1 MPGAAK
7 TIVPVWSA
15 KLRRILQ
22 TAPMIPA
29 FLSSLMLRLACFV
42 LCTTTALA
50 WGPHTEI
57 AQAALDA
64 MGPGDPLAKHLGA
77 DTKCLAQ
84 YVWMADWR
92 QQLLVRADEVFYS
105 DDVLIFPAAAKHFQH
120 ICPEVRQ
127 TYAPYFRRALQA
139 LRTESPRNAARWI
152 GSLIHFTTD
161 TGSPPHALGI
171 LGPTHSK
178 MENWLDAKLIHI
190 PGYKP
195 QLLGMDD
202 AAAEAGFIRRMEGL
216 IEFSKQRAERCRADV
231 DGDRRALVEPV
242 VLESALETTRVTADL
257 LHTLGVLAARSIGD
271 ASLSGQI
278 IAPKTNHPTLSRLP
292 VKIVLAGTTFS
303 TLSEA
308 GGSFAFHH
316 LPAVEFRPV
325 ISTPGRVMELPPVK
339 LAAGAAMRL
348 DSLDISKDTAG
359 NLIRNPAF
367 QLRWVSA
374 EGFDH
379 WNRRKPPARLAG
391 ASPQIDW
398 EGEWIPLVKGITYQ
412 LSAQWQDAAASG
424 EDVQIFIRT
433 KARPVYE
440 SPPGESAALT
450 PGSPELR
457 ITGTAEVAWAQVIV
471 RTRKS
476 PETVIETI
484 RFHSVP

>member
-1 MPGAAK
+1 
-7 TIVPVWSA
+7 
-15 KLRRILQ
+15 
-22 TAPMIPA
+22 
-29 FLSSLMLRLACFV
+29 MLRFACLALCFAS
-42 LCTTTALA
+42 TALA

-57 AQAALDA
+57 AQAALDV
-64 MGPGDPLAKHLGA
+64 MGPDDPLAKHLGA
-77 DTKCLAQ
+77 DTKRLAQ

-105 DDVLIFPAAAKHFQH
+105 DDVLLFPAAARHYQH

-139 LRTESPRNAARWI
+139 PRTESPHNAARWI
-152 GSLIHFTTD
+152 GSLLHFTTD

-195 QLLGMDD
+195 QTLGADD

-231 DGDRRALVEPV
+231 DGDRRPLVEPV
-242 VLESALETTRVTADL
+242 VLESALETARVAADL
-257 LHTLGVLAARSIGD
+257 LHTLGVLAAKLTGD
-271 ASLSGQI
+271 ASLAGQVI
-278 IAPKTNHPTLSRLP
+278 VPQTNHPTLSRLP
-292 VKIVLAGTTFS
+292 VKIILAGTIFS

-308 GGSFAFHH
+308 DGSFAFHH
-316 LPAVEFRPV
+316 LPAGEYRPV
-325 ISTPGRVMELPPVK
+325 ISAMGHVMELPPVK
-339 LAAGAAMRL
+339 LAAVAAIKLDTLDLSKGAE
-348 DSLDISKDTAG
+348 G

-379 WNRRKPPARLAG
+379 WTRRQPPARLAG
-391 ASPQIDW
+391 ANPQIDW
-398 EGEWIPLVKGITYQ
+398 EGEWIPLVKGTAYQ
-412 LSAQWQDAAASG
+412 LSAQWKNATGSG
-424 EDVQIFIRT
+424 EDVRIIIRT

-440 SPPGESAALT
+440 SPSGESAALT
-450 PGSPELR
+450 LGSPELR
-457 ITGTAEVAWAQVIV
+457 IIGTAEVAWVQIV
-471 RTRKS
+471 VRSRQS
-476 PETVIETI
+476 PEAAIESI